1 MLLQDSFA
9 LRRLWRTC
17 MSKLATKLI
26 AICFILGW
34 NVHASSQEKAEE
46 FLADYFHK
54 YDDSYQEFAL
64 AV

>member
-1 MLLQDSFA
+1 MLLMDSFVVP
-9 LRRLWRTC
+9 RLWRTC

-46 FLADYFHK
+46 FGCDRR
-54 YDDSYQEFAL
+54 S
-64 AV
+64 AVQHACERGW